1 MIQELI
7 NRYKRMRTERFLC
20 QTYQYQYAFVG
31 MGQHS
36 LTNLYPVLHYLGV
49 PLKYIC
55 VTSERKAKLIERKY
69 PSVKATTS
77 LDEILNDEAIKGVFV
92 SASPSA
98 HFSIASRV
106 LQSGKSLFIEKP
118 PCQTLEELDTLIA
131 LQQQFGSLVAMVG
144 LQKRYAPAVQLLKQ
158 RLHKERAE
166 QREPSSLLGWPSR
179 DGRRQS
185 RRLISY
191 DLHYLTGAYPEG
203 NALLDLYIH
212 PLDLVCFLFGQPE
225 ILACRQVTKDSYI
238 LMLQHP
244 HIVGTLE
251 LSTAYPW
258 TTAEESLKVCTHSG
272 IYRLS
277 QMEEL
282 TFTPTSSTI
291 FGIPM
296 EKLRP
301 RHETQIIAKRLPP
314 IGTQELLF
322 LRNNFT
328 PILANNQIFTQGYFH
343 EIAAFV
349 EATESRHSDTLT
361 PLSSLKTIYET
372 ILKIQTV
379 TESSGNIRR
388 KPSLSQSS

>member
-1 MIQELI
+1 
-7 NRYKRMRTERFLC
+7 MRTERFLR

-55 VTSERKAKLIERKY
+55 VTSGRKAKLIEQKY

-77 LDEILNDEAIKGVFV
+77 LDEILKDEAIEGVFV

-118 PCQTLEELDTLIA
+118 PCQTLEELDQLVD
-131 LQQQFGSLVAMVG
+131 LQQQHGSLVAMVG

-158 RLHKERAE
+158 RLRKE
-166 QREPSSLLGWPSR
+166 
-179 DGRRQS
+179 
-185 RRLISY
+185 RLISY

-203 NALLDLYIH
+203 YALLDLYIH
-212 PLDLVCFLFGQPE
+212 PLDLVCHLFGKPE
-225 ILACRQVTKDSYI
+225 ILAYRQVTNDSYI

-251 LSTAYPW
+251 LSTAYTW
-258 TTAEESLKVCTHSG
+258 TTAEESMKVCTKSG
-272 IYRLS
+272 IYSLL

-282 TFTPTSSTI
+282 TFTPTSSTV

-301 RHETQIIAKRLPP
+301 RHETKEVLYQ
-314 IGTQELLF
+314 
-322 LRNNFT
+322 RNNFT
-328 PILANNQIFTQGYFH
+328 PILANNQVYTQGYYS
-343 EIAAFV
+343 EIEAFISL
-349 EATESRHSDTLT
+349 AESGKSEVTTSIMSVRGT
-361 PLSSLKTIYET
+361 YE
-372 ILKIQTV
+372 LLQALQ
-379 TESSGNIRR
+379 SGNANDNI
-388 KPSLSQSS
+388 SI

>member
-1 MIQELI
+1 MIQAAI
-7 NRYKRMRTERFLC
+7 ARYKRMRTERFLR

-77 LDEILNDEAIKGVFV
+77 LDEILKDKAIKGVFV

-98 HFSIASRV
+98 HFSIASQV
-106 LQSGKSLFIEKP
+106 LRSGKSLFIEKP

-131 LQQQFGSLVAMVG
+131 LQQQYGIPEHSSPTRSLSPVAMVG

-158 RLHKERAE
+158 RLRKEH
-166 QREPSSLLGWPSR
+166 
-179 DGRRQS
+179 
-185 RRLISY
+185 LINY

-203 NALLDLYIH
+203 DAMLDLYIH
-212 PLDLVCFLFGQPE
+212 PLDLVCYLFGQPK
-225 ILACRQVTKDSYI
+225 IFAYRQVDVSTPLSLRRGDGGEASYI

-251 LSTAYPW
+251 LSTEYTW
-258 TTAEESLKVCTHSG
+258 TTAEESLKVCTRSG
-272 IYRLS
+272 AYSLS

-282 TFTPTSSTI
+282 TFSSKSSSLL
-291 FGIPM
+291 GVPV
-296 EKLRP
+296 EKIHP
-301 RHETQIIAKRLPP
+301 RRKTVEYLYT
-314 IGTQELLF
+314 
-322 LRNNFT
+322 RNNFA
-328 PILANNQIFTQGYFH
+328 PILSNNQVYSQGYFN
-343 EIAAFV
+343 EISAFV
-349 EATESRHSDTLT
+349 ASVEDRTANVLLTSLQSVRDTYQL
-361 PLSSLKTIYET
+361 LS
-372 ILKIQTV
+372 
-379 TESSGNIRR
+379 NI
-388 KPSLSQSS
+388 KNK